1 MIPGSFYDDSVIL
14 QDDDDNLQLLTN
26 KSPIAGRSRQQ
37 QQQQQQQA
45 SAPSHTDTIPLH
57 RATSQPQVAR
67 KRKSFNIKDTI
78 NGLLGKTNAASGT
91 AGEGGERIIHLNNQE
106 LNDQQKF
113 LHNRVFTAK
122 YTAFTFLPKF
132 LYEEFSKYANLFFLF
147 ISGIQVRQ
155 IIVHAKVASIRLNLI
170 FLIANPRY
178 FTYQQI
184 YHTCTFGHCII
195 HYCCKGG
202 DWGLGNYHFI
212 QLSRHAPLTFCYL
225 LGRAS
230 IRRRTQCQKM

>member
-1 MIPGSFYDDSVIL
+1 MT
-14 QDDDDNLQLLTN
+14 Q
-26 KSPIAGRSRQQ
+26 
-37 QQQQQQQA
+37 
-45 SAPSHTDTIPLH
+45 
-57 RATSQPQVAR
+57 

-78 NGLLGKTNAASGT
+78 NGLLGKSNAASGA
-91 AGEGGERIIHLNNQE
+91 AGEGGERIIHLNNTE

-155 IIVHAKVASIRLNLI
+155 IIVYAKITSSRLNFI
-170 FLIANPRY
+170 FIILANPWY

-184 YHTCTFGHCII
+184 YHACTFGHCII

-202 DWGLGNYHFI
+202 D
-212 QLSRHAPLTFCYL
+212 
-225 LGRAS
+225 
-230 IRRRTQCQKM
+230 